1 MRYRNRQGEEITEN
15 EAQDRLLATLYGTA
29 AGRLLLKLLVQPWV
43 SRLAGAFLNTPLSA
57 GMIAPFVERY
67 GISLEECEQ
76 TVYPSYNAF
85 FHRRLCTAARPVDD
99 RREVFI
105 SPCDAKLSVYP
116 IRQDKSFVIKGLPY
130 TLERLLKSRRLA
142 EHYEGGTMLVFRLTV
157 NDYHHFCYVA
167 DGKKSKNRRIP
178 GVLHTVNPIA
188 METVPVFAE
197 NAREYSLLKSEE
209 FGRILMME
217 VGALM
222 VGKIV
227 NLAEQGMV
235 RRGEEKGWFEFGGST
250 VILCLEKDRVELDED
265 IRNNQAEGIETIVR
279 MGEKIGRRKLPQG

>member
-1 MRYRNRQGEEITEN
+1 MRYRNRQGEEIREN

-57 GMIAPFVERY
+57 GMIAPFAKRY

-76 TVYPSYNAF
+76 TGYPSYNAF
-85 FHRRLCTAARPVDD
+85 FHRRLRADARPVDN
-99 RREVFI
+99 RGEIFI

-116 IRQDKSFVIKGLPY
+116 IRQDESFVIKGLPY
-130 TLERLLKSRRLA
+130 TLERLLRSRRLA
-142 EHYEGGTMLVFRLTV
+142 ERYEGGMMLVFRLTV

-167 DGKKSKNRRIP
+167 DGTKTKNRRIP

-222 VGKIV
+222 VGRIV
-227 NLAEQGMV
+227 NLTEQGVV

-265 IRNNQAEGIETIVR
+265 IRRNQAEGIETIVR
-279 MGEKIGRRKLPQG
+279 MGEKIGRRKSLQG

>member
-1 MRYRNRQGEEITEN
+1 MRYRNRQGEEIKEN
-15 EAQDRLLATLYGTA
+15 EAQDRLLKTLYGTA

-43 SRLAGAFLNTPLSA
+43 SRLAGAFLNTPLSV
-57 GMIAPFVERY
+57 GMIAPFIERY
-67 GISLEECEQ
+67 GISMEECEQ

-85 FHRRLCTAARPVDD
+85 FHRRLCSGARPIDC
-99 RREVFI
+99 RREVLI

-116 IRQDKSFVIKGLPY
+116 IGQDSRFVIKGLPY
-130 TLERLLKSRRLA
+130 TLERLLRSRRLA
-142 EHYEGGTMLVFRLTV
+142 EHYAGGTMLVFRLTV

-167 DGKKSKNRRIP
+167 DGRKTKNRRIP
-178 GVLHTVNPIA
+178 GRLHTVNPIA

-197 NAREYSLLKSEE
+197 NAREYSLLQSEE

-227 NLAEQGMV
+227 NLTEQGMV

-279 MGEKIGRRKLPQG
+279 MGEKIGRRRLLQG

>member
-1 MRYRNRQGEEITEN
+1 MRYRNRQGEEIKEN
-15 EAQDRLLATLYGTA
+15 EAQDRLLKTLYGTA

-43 SRLAGAFLNTPLSA
+43 SRLAGAFLNTSLSV
-57 GMIAPFVERY
+57 GMIAPFIERY
-67 GISLEECEQ
+67 GISMEECEQ
-76 TVYPSYNAF
+76 AVYPSYNAF
-85 FHRRLCTAARPVDD
+85 FHRRLCSGARPIDR
-99 RREVFI
+99 RREVLI

-116 IRQDKSFVIKGLPY
+116 IEQDSRFVIKGLPY
-130 TLERLLKSRRLA
+130 TLERLLRSRRLA
-142 EHYEGGTMLVFRLTV
+142 EHYAGGTMLVFRLTV

-167 DGKKSKNRRIP
+167 DGRKTKNRRIP
-178 GVLHTVNPIA
+178 GRLHTVNPIA

-197 NAREYSLLKSEE
+197 NAREYSLLQSEE

-227 NLAEQGMV
+227 NLTEQGTV
-235 RRGEEKGWFEFGGST
+235 HRGEEKGWFEFGGST

-279 MGEKIGRRKLPQG
+279 MGEKIGRRRLLQG

>member
-57 GMIAPFVERY
+57 GMITPFVERY